1 MDTPRFIK
9 TIQTH
14 AKQFRREPMNGRK
27 KMQLMVF
34 MLIVAI
40 FAIFTGHG
48 SADPTI
54 PLTTGQSVY
63 VPIYSHIYHGDQEKP
78 FELAATL
85 SIRNTNPKKEIMLI
99 SADYFDSDGNFL
111 KKFVETPI
119 KVKHLASIRY
129 IIKSSDKTGGSGAK
143 FIVRWE
149 SVEPVNPPLIEAVMI
164 ATKSQ
169 QGISF
174 VSRGQAIKE

>member
-1 MDTPRFIK
+1 
-9 TIQTH
+9 
-14 AKQFRREPMNGRK
+14 
-27 KMQLMVF
+27 MVF
-34 MLIVAI
+34 MLILTI
-40 FAIFTGHG
+40 SIIFTDHV
-48 SADPTI
+48 SADSTI
-54 PLTTGQSVY
+54 PLSTGQSVY

-85 SIRNTNPKKEIMLI
+85 SIRNTDPKKEIMLI
-99 SADYFDSDGNFL
+99 SADYFDSNGNFL

-119 KVKHLASIRY
+119 KIKSLASIRY
-129 IIKSSDKTGGSGAK
+129 ILKSSDKTGGSGAK

-149 SVEPVNPPLIEAVMI
+149 SSESVNRPLIEAVMI